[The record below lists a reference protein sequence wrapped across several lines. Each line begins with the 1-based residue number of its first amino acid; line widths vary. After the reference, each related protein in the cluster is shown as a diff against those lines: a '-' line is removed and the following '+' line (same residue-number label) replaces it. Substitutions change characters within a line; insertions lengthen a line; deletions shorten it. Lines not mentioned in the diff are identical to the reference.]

1 MNHHVFNGD
10 ADGLCAVHQLLLNNP
25 VRTELVTGLKRDIRL
40 LEQVKAHAGERVTV
54 LDISLNS
61 NRTALV
67 QLLEDGA
74 VVEYFDHHYAGE
86 IPLHPNLT
94 AHIDT
99 SAGVCTS
106 LLVDRHLEGKYRF
119 WAIAAAFGDNISEC
133 ANRLALQNGLVQP
146 QIEKLAHLGE
156 CLNYNSYGE
165 TLEDLHFHPLTLYEA
180 MAPYPDPFDFIAE
193 SAAFKELA
201 AGFLEDT
208 RMTASL
214 RPLLQHAHH
223 AAYLLPDAAWARRV
237 SGVFANK
244 LANDNP
250 ACAHAVITIDGAGG
264 YKISV
269 RAPLAN
275 PQGADMLCM
284 KFETGGGRKAAAGI
298 NNLPENA
305 LDTFLARFAEQ
316 FG

>member
-1 MNHHVFNGD
+1 MNYHVFNGD
-10 ADGLCAVHQLLLNNP
+10 ADGLCAVHQLRLVDP
-25 VRTELVTGLKRDIRL
+25 VASKLVTGLKRDIRL
-40 LEQVKAHAGERVTV
+40 LDRVKAGTNDRVTV

-61 NRTALV
+61 NRAALV
-67 QLLEDGA
+67 QLLEAG
-74 VVEYFDHHYAGE
+74 VVIEYFDHHYAGE
-86 IPLHPNLT
+86 IPVHPNLT
-94 AHIDT
+94 THIDT
-99 SAGVCTS
+99 SAQMCTS
-106 LLVDRHLEGKYRF
+106 LLVDRYLEGKYRF
-119 WAIAAAFGDNISEC
+119 WAIAAAFGDNISES
-133 ANRLALQNGLVQP
+133 ANRLALQNGLVRP

-165 TLEDLHFHPLTLYEA
+165 SLEDLHFHPLALYEA
-180 MAPYPDPFDFIAE
+180 MASYPDPFDFIAE

-201 AGFLEDT
+201 AGFLDDI

-250 ACAHAVITIDGAGG
+250 TCAHAVITIDRAGG
-264 YKISV
+264 YKVSV

-284 KFETGGGRKAAAGI
+284 KFETGGGRKAAGGI
-298 NNLPENA
+298 NKLSETG
-305 LDTFLARFAEQ
+305 LDTFLGLFAEQ
-316 FG
+316 FS

>member
-1 MNHHVFNGD
+1 MNYHVFNGD
-10 ADGLCAVHQLLLNNP
+10 ADGLCAVHQLLLDNP

-40 LEQVKAHAGERVTV
+40 LERVKAHAGERVTV

-61 NRTALV
+61 NRAALV
-67 QLLEDGA
+67 QLLEAGA
-74 VVEYFDHHYAGE
+74 AVEYFDHHYAGE
-86 IPLHPNLT
+86 IPIHPNLT
-94 AHIDT
+94 THIDT
-99 SAGVCTS
+99 SADVCTS
-106 LLVDRHLEGKYRF
+106 LLVDRYLEGKYRF
-119 WAIAAAFGDNISEC
+119 WAIAAAFGDNISES
-133 ANRLALQNGLVQP
+133 ANRLALQNGLIQP

-165 TLEDLHFHPLTLYEA
+165 SLEDLHFHPLALYEA
-180 MAPYPDPFDFIAE
+180 LAPYPDPFDFVAE

-201 AGFLEDT
+201 VGFLDDT

-250 ACAHAVITIDGAGG
+250 RRAHAVITIDQTGG
-264 YKISV
+264 YKVSV
-269 RAPLAN
+269 RAPLVN
-275 PQGADMLCM
+275 PEGADTLCM
-284 KFETGGGRKAAAGI
+284 KFETGGGRKAAGGI

-305 LDTFLARFAEQ
+305 LDSFLVRFAEQ
-316 FG
+316 FS